1 MPYNGMKDS
10 LFFTISMDFQQ
21 WFPVVSSALLSM
33 VSHQHPFLCTRLCW
47 IHGSCFYVLQ
57 ELYLKRKTPFQNI
70 TPGNPLHW
78 PVSRLCLKSP
88 MYQLL

>member
-10 LFFTISMDFQQ
+10 LFSRYPWIFSNGFRSYPLHSYQWSPIRILFCVHDYAGFTE
-21 WFPVVSSALLSM
+21 VVFM
-33 VSHQHPFLCTRLCW
+33 
-47 IHGSCFYVLQ
+47 
-57 ELYLKRKTPFQNI
+57 RKTPFQNI